1 MLNFVHVFDLG
12 VNLGLLGLSFCLS
25 SILVVFNNF
34 IREGRYLKVSDEI
47 SGLDRL
53 FFFLNRNFGLDLFL
67 LLSYLGFHTLEKFLD
82 NLHDREGMS
91 GTLEGAVDSVNS
103 LLGISNLEHRVLRVN
118 SFSFASFTEIVIS
131 AASTLI
137 TNSFNLGSSM
147 KACSRSVASVAEG
160 MVFSRDFSFLGHH
173 ILEDGGSD
181 LLEKADSLL
190 ELLCNLFARV
200 NNVELLGFL
209 IRALS
214 LKSANHNTIFSTED
228 PFVANISLLEVR
240 FLRLK
245 ELVSSDS
252 ILVVEPSYFNLRVG
266 GIGEFH
272 MNSLELGLRLSLSF
286 LGSSDSGI
294 DFSSL
299 FFVNLGT
306 DDRLIGG
313 GGTDVSHARFG
324 HTKFGF
330 LNFSEKVVFDTCVN
344 DRRGFTDSDFRLEIF
359 YSRLLDF
366 LLFSEISHY
375 GTSSEEAR
383 LVEALVHALD
393 FVSFVNELCSS
404 FIGRSTGSQL
414 EYGKLLDFKS
424 FLKVI
429 LRGDGNHLTVFIKV
443 VELEVLRGGFS
454 KGSVSL

>member
-1 MLNFVHVFDLG
+1 M
-12 VNLGLLGLSFCLS
+12 
-25 SILVVFNNF
+25 
-34 IREGRYLKVSDEI
+34 
-47 SGLDRL
+47 
-53 FFFLNRNFGLDLFL
+53 
-67 LLSYLGFHTLEKFLD
+67 
-82 NLHDREGMS
+82 
-91 GTLEGAVDSVNS
+91 
-103 LLGISNLEHRVLRVN
+103 
-118 SFSFASFTEIVIS
+118 
-131 AASTLI
+131 
-137 TNSFNLGSSM
+137 
-147 KACSRSVASVAEG
+147 
-160 MVFSRDFSFLGHH
+160 
-173 ILEDGGSD
+173 
-181 LLEKADSLL
+181 
-190 ELLCNLFARV
+190 
-200 NNVELLGFL
+200 
-209 IRALS
+209 
-214 LKSANHNTIFSTED
+214 
-228 PFVANISLLEVR
+228 ANISLLEVR

-252 ILVVEPSYFNLRVG
+252 ILVVEPSYFNLRVCVVC
-266 GIGEFH
+266 EFH

-286 LGSSDSGI
+286 LGSSNSGI

-313 GGTDVSHARFG
+313 GGTDVSHARFC

-330 LNFSEKVVFDTCVN
+330 LNFSEKVVFDTGVN

-366 LLFSEISHY
+366 LLFSEVSHH

-383 LVEALVHALD
+383 LIEALVHALD

-429 LRGDGNHLTVFIKV
+429 LRGDGYHLTVFIKV